1 MASFQEFTKTKILTE
16 GFFARLKN
24 DTGGMTF
31 MGIARN
37 FHPTWRGWPLIDT
50 LIAGKRS
57 LSDSALSSTL
67 KQNNALRLAVND
79 FYRPWWQR
87 IGAQHLSQDLANIYM
102 DFYIH
107 KPGPAVKIMQQ
118 VLNAQFFTGLAVDGA
133 PGPNTNSAV
142 KQYDSKKLYNAYR
155 NARLQYYQDQRYI
168 SPTFWQAWVNRVK
181 NNFPAQA
188 VSAFGGLML
197 LGSVSALVYYSLK
210 T

>member
-1 MASFQEFTKTKILTE
+1 
-16 GFFARLKN
+16 
-24 DTGGMTF
+24 MTF